1 ANAAHRRYRHHS
13 SEDSRSARNQ
23 DCPTMTHVTHA
34 LRTCVRCVIPP
45 CRKRPEALNQP
56 RSLPDHCRGRTMHR
70 DEVERLARMPKYYCS
85 KHEAE
90 RGWRAKVADY
100 GGYIWGLLMAAI
112 QIGMIVRRT
121 GSSPNTHA
129 FRERNRCLIAVILAP
144 TVTHKISE
152 FLAPRVSR
160 LAGAC
165 ARRL

>member
-1 ANAAHRRYRHHS
+1 
-13 SEDSRSARNQ
+13 
-23 DCPTMTHVTHA
+23 M
-34 LRTCVRCVIPP
+34 
-45 CRKRPEALNQP
+45 
-56 RSLPDHCRGRTMHR
+56 
-70 DEVERLARMPKYYCS
+70 ERLADAEYYCS

-90 RGWRAKVADY
+90 RGWRAKIADY

-129 FRERNRCLIAVILAP
+129 FRESQSMAYCRKLAP

-160 LAGAC
+160 FAGVC